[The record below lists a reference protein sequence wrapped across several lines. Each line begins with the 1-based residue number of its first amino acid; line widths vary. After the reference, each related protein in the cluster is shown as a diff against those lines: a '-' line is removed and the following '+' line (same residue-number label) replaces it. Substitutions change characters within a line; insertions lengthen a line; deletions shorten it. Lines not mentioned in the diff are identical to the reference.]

1 MQVDIKNNVDVKESI
16 GPANHTVSINGTGV
30 DLSSYHGAMVVFHG
44 NNGDFTTT
52 DETYVPTLEESD
64 TLGSGYTLVAAADLI
79 GAFSDLRTTEI
90 QRVGYKG
97 IKQFIRAVLT
107 LAGTTPIIDA
117 AAVIVGTSVRKA
129 PVV

>member
-1 MQVDIKNNVDVKESI
+1 MNVDLKNNVAVKESI
-16 GPANHTVSINGTGV
+16 GPQNHTASINGTGV
-30 DLSSYHGAMVVFHG
+30 DLAPYHGAMVMFHG

-52 DETYVPTLEESD
+52 DEAYTPTLEESD

-79 GAFSDLRTTEI
+79 GTFSDLRTTEI
-90 QRVGYKG
+90 QTVGYKG
-97 IKQFIRAVLT
+97 AKQFIRAVLT

-117 AAVIVGTSVRKA
+117 GAVIIGSALRKA